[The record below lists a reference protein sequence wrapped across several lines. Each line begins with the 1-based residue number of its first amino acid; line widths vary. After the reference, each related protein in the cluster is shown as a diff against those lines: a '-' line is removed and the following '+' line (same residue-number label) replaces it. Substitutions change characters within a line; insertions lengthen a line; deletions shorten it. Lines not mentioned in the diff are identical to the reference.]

1 MLPHYTKAYWESI
14 SLVNLK
20 AIYLGIS
27 KVTQFHVW
35 RMIKRKYCG
44 IFHGIWKN
52 APETVPTD
60 MSVLDKMNK
69 KWYIMDGT
77 VCVSYKLYIQIY
89 LLTTGSLANAIQDF
103 LLAKLL
109 WYMSQYTIIYKY
121 KSVLTSL
128 NLKGH

>member
-1 MLPHYTKAYWESI
+1 MIKKQHPTSLCGSSKMAQTLYKNSHDQMLRHYTKAYWESI

-60 MSVLDKMNK
+60 TSVLDKMNK

-77 VCVSYKLYIQIY
+77 VCVSYKLYI
-89 LLTTGSLANAIQDF
+89 
-103 LLAKLL
+103 
-109 WYMSQYTIIYKY
+109 
-121 KSVLTSL
+121 
-128 NLKGH
+128 